1 MDECLGCFCA
11 LVLVNNMAAGVGVQ
25 IAFQD
30 SALGSFGN
38 TLGRRLA
45 ALDADSIFNFL
56 EEPPYSFPQ
65 WLLQP

>member
-11 LVLVNNMAAGVGVQ
+11 LVFVNNPATDVGVQ

-30 SALGSFGN
+30 SAFVSCGN
-38 TLGRRLA
+38 TLGRRLS
-45 ALDADSIFNFL
+45 ALDADAIFNFL
-56 EEPPYSFPQ
+56 EEALYSFPQ